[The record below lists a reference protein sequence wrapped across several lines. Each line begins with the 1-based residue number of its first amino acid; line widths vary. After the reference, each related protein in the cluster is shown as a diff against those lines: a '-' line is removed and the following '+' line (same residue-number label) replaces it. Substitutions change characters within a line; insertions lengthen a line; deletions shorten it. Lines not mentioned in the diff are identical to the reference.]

1 MPNRFRQDE
10 IEKLL
15 DLTEEQ
21 LPMGAESW
29 QIVAADY
36 NHWCIDKG
44 YDMRAL
50 YCFKAFMKV
59 SCFKCFHI
67 TAVLRIFISELVVA
81 VFGPF
86 LVGLIIVK

>member
-1 MPNRFRQDE
+1 MPGRFRQDE

-44 YDMRAL
+44 YAQRDWESIRDK
-50 YCFKAFMKV
+50 YKK
-59 SCFKCFHI
+59 
-67 TAVLRIFISELVVA
+67 LRNTRKPTGIFILNA
-81 VFGPF
+81 FI
-86 LVGLIIVK
+86 LNHT